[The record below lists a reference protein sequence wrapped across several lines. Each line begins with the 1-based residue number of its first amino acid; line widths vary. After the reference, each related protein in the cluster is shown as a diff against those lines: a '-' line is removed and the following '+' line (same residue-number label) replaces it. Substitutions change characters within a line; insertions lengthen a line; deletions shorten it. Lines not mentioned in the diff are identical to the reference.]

1 MMVLLL
7 LAIMGLIIMTRVMT
21 VLITMLMTT
30 TYVSKSIELLKA
42 WYVSI

>member
-1 MMVLLL
+1 MVLLL